1 MGRVQRI
8 NHLTAEQKRFICR
21 IFAEYGKPVE
31 VQKAVRAQYGFT
43 LALNTIIHYR
53 DSELWKP
60 VILEMREALINH
72 LADLPICSKFWR
84 LKKAGELFETENRY
98 RVTRYSGKSESPIAE
113 KPVGEL
119 RQLLAYAAEE
129 LGELR
134 QVVEQR
140 GPGGGM
146 LEYRVH
152 FADGAPVSAAA
163 VPIPAPPAGGSK
175 P

>member
-1 MGRVQRI
+1 MASRQRK

-21 IFAEYGKPVE
+21 LFAEYAKPVE
-31 VQKAVRAQYGFT
+31 IQDAVREQYGFT
-43 LALNTIIHYR
+43 LALQSVIYYR
-53 DSELWKP
+53 DAPTWQTT
-60 VILEMREALINH
+60 IAAMRTALINH

-98 RVTRYSGKSESPIAE
+98 RVTRYSGKSEIPIQE